1 MVLAPIIS
9 RTPWLEAVDAA
20 REVNRCVYAFYSFT
34 ISADDKFFLPP
45 FSSSSSYPHSYI
57 HPIRSIHPIY
67 LLISCPYLPFPLSSK
82 QNLRKGC
89 LRQYQRARNPMRQGC
104 RGKNPVSRHELGAN
118 KNLGTTSR
126 ASSVTPSLKPT
137 AKHSMS
143 IRWSYA
149 ATRTTLRVS
158 METNGWYAATVLMAR
173 K

>member
-1 MVLAPIIS
+1 M
-9 RTPWLEAVDAA
+9 
-20 REVNRCVYAFYSFT
+20 EVNRCVYAFYSFT
-34 ISADDKFFLPP
+34 ISADDKLFLSLSLPLP
-45 FSSSSSYPHSYI
+45 LPLLLLDSPSSYPHSYI

-67 LLISCPYLPFPLSSK
+67 LPISCPYLPFPLSAK

-89 LRQYQRARNPMRQGC
+89 LRQYQRVRSPMKQGC